1 MRFQRGLQ
9 IIGILILLVPLG
21 MYSAS
26 GANVVL
32 VTGFEPFG
40 VYTTNP
46 SQLIA
51 ETLNGSSLNDAK
63 IVGVVLPVDFNKSVE
78 LAKEAIQHY
87 HPDLVISLGLNA
99 RSHVIKVEKI
109 GVNLKRFQKDDGAW
123 SLPHRIDKTGPFLR
137 FTPLHTNDI
146 TRKIREANIP
156 VQQSF
161 FAGMYICNALFY
173 GLLGYIDEENVTTTI
188 GFVHVP
194 LLDSQDPEGMPLGT
208 MVDAVKIAIQIGLEQ
223 RAS

>member
-9 IIGILILLVPLG
+9 FIGILILLVPLG
-21 MYSAS
+21 VYSTS
-26 GANVVL
+26 GAKVVL

-40 VYTTNP
+40 SYTTNP

-51 ETLNGSSLNDAK
+51 ETLNGSTLNNAE

-78 LAKEAIQHY
+78 IAKEAIQHH

-99 RSHVIKVEKI
+99 RSHVINVEKI
-109 GVNLKRFQKDDGAW
+109 GVNLKRFPKDDGTW
-123 SLPHRIDKTGPFLR
+123 SLPHRIDKTGPFLHL
-137 FTPLHTNDI
+137 TPLHTNDI
-146 TRKIREANIP
+146 ARKIREANIQA
-156 VQQSF
+156 QQSF

-173 GLLGYIDEENVTTTI
+173 GLLGYIDEQNVTTTI
-188 GFVHVP
+188 GFIHVP
-194 LLDSQDPEGMPLGT
+194 LLDSQDPQGMPLGT
-208 MVDAVKIAIQIGLEQ
+208 MVDAVKIAIQTGLEQ